1 MELITFLIIGALAGF
16 AAGLFGVGGGTI
28 IVPLLFIVFTQ
39 MGYSPDNIMHLALGT
54 SLATIIVTSISS
66 LMAHNKKGAVM
77 WPVFKNLAPGLA
89 IGCFL
94 GAGIAGQI
102 SGLYLQL
109 IVGVF
114 LLWVAYRMFAKAKKP
129 ITTNAASGTNTNT
142 DNDTDSPHAHAALP
156 AKSKQLAAGGVI
168 GVASAIFGIG
178 GGSLTVPYL
187 TRYNVVMQKAV
198 GTSAACGLPIA
209 IAGALGY
216 MVFGTQAQIDV
227 PNTIGFVH
235 IYAFLGI
242 SIMSFFTA
250 KVGAKVAHMLSPSLL
265 KKCFS
270 VLLFVVGF
278 YFLYKGLF

>member
-1 MELITFLIIGALAGF
+1 MELIVFLIIGALAGF

-114 LLWVAYRMFAKAKKP
+114 LLWVAYKMFFGGKKQVANHA
-129 ITTNAASGTNTNT
+129 TNSSGTDDANTQ
-142 DNDTDSPHAHAALP
+142 LP
-156 AKSKQLAAGGVI
+156 SKPKQLAAGGVI
-168 GVASAIFGIG
+168 GIASAIFGIG

-187 TRYNVVMQKAV
+187 TRYGVVMQKAV

-209 IAGALGY
+209 IAGALGF
-216 MVFGTQAQIDV
+216 MFFGMQQRIDV

-250 KVGAKVAHMLSPSLL
+250 KLGAKVAHILSPQLL
-265 KKCFS
+265 KKCFA
-270 VLLFVVGF
+270 LLLTVVGC
-278 YFLYKGLF
+278 YFLYKGLV

>member
-1 MELITFLIIGALAGF
+1 MELIIFLIIGALAGF

-94 GAGIAGQI
+94 GAGIAGQV

-114 LLWVAYRMFAKAKKP
+114 LLWVAYKMFFGGKKQVANP
-129 ITTNAASGTNTNT
+129 ATNSSSADDANTQ
-142 DNDTDSPHAHAALP
+142 LP
-156 AKSKQLAAGGVI
+156 SKPQQLAAGGVI
-168 GVASAIFGIG
+168 GIASAIFGIG

-187 TRYNVVMQKAV
+187 TRYGVVMQKAV

-209 IAGALGY
+209 IAGALGF
-216 MVFGTQAQIDV
+216 MFFGMQQRIDV

-250 KVGAKVAHMLSPSLL
+250 KLGAKVAHILSPELL

-270 VLLFVVGF
+270 VLLTVVGC
-278 YFLYKGLF
+278 YFLYKGLV

>member
-1 MELITFLIIGALAGF
+1 MELFIFLIIGALAGF

-39 MGYSPDNIMHLALGT
+39 MDFPADNVMHLALGT
-54 SLATIIVTSISS
+54 SLATIIITSISS
-66 LMAHNKKGAVM
+66 LMAHHKKGGVM
-77 WPVFKNLAPGLA
+77 WPVFKNLAPGLVL
-89 IGCFL
+89 GCFL

-114 LLWVAYRMFAKAKKP
+114 LLWVAYKMFLGGKKQV
-129 ITTNAASGTNTNT
+129 ASHANDVSNTNH
-142 DNDTDSPHAHAALP
+142 NNIVLP
-156 AKSKQLAAGGVI
+156 SKPKQLAAGGVI
-168 GVASAIFGIG
+168 GIASAIFGIG

-209 IAGALGY
+209 IAGALGF
-216 MVFGTQAQIDV
+216 MFFGMQQEVSV

-235 IYAFLGI
+235 VYAFLGV

-250 KVGAKVAHMLSPSLL
+250 KVGAKVAHMLSPQLL

-270 VLLFVVGF
+270 VLLFVVGL
-278 YFLYKGLF
+278 YFLYKALV

>member
-39 MGYSPDNIMHLALGT
+39 MGYSPDNVMHLALGT
-54 SLATIIVTSISS
+54 SLATIIITSISS
-66 LMAHNKKGAVM
+66 LMAHNKKGSVI
-77 WPVFKNLAPGLA
+77 WPVFKNLAPGMAL
-89 IGCFL
+89 GCFF

-114 LLWVAYRMFAKAKKP
+114 LLWVAYKMFMGGKKP
-129 ITTNAASGTNTNT
+129 IATSANNVNTG
-142 DNDTDSPHAHAALP
+142 LP
-156 AKSKQLAAGGVI
+156 SKPKQLVAGGVI

-187 TRYNVVMQKAV
+187 TRYDVVMQKAV

-209 IAGALGY
+209 IAGALGF
-216 MVFGTQAQIDV
+216 MLFGIQQEINV

-250 KVGAKVAHMLSPSLL
+250 KVGAKVAHMLSPQLL

-270 VLLFVVGF
+270 VLLFAVGCF
-278 YFLYKGLF
+278 FLYKGLV

>member
-1 MELITFLIIGALAGF
+1 MEILIFLIIGALAGF

-39 MGYSPDNIMHLALGT
+39 MDYPADNVMHLALGT

-89 IGCFL
+89 LGCFF
-94 GAGIAGQI
+94 GAGVAGQI

-114 LLWVAYRMFAKAKKP
+114 LLWVAYKMFMGGKKQVDSNA
-129 ITTNAASGTNTNT
+129 TNASGTSNANT
-142 DNDTDSPHAHAALP
+142 DLP
-156 AKSKQLAAGGVI
+156 SKPKQLAAGGVI
-168 GVASAIFGIG
+168 GIASAIFGIG

-187 TRYNVVMQKAV
+187 TRYGVVMQKAV

-209 IAGALGY
+209 IAGALGF
-216 MVFGTQAQIDV
+216 MIFGLQEDVNV

-242 SIMSFFTA
+242 ASMSFFTA
-250 KVGAKVAHMLSPSLL
+250 KVGAKVAHILSPELL

-270 VLLFVVGF
+270 VLLFVVGL
-278 YFLYKGLF
+278 YFLYKGLV

>member
-1 MELITFLIIGALAGF
+1 MELIIFLVIGALAGF

-39 MGYSPDNIMHLALGT
+39 MGYDADAIMHLALGT

-66 LMAHNKKGAVM
+66 LMAHNKKGGVI
-77 WPVFKNLAPGLA
+77 WPVFKNLAPGMAL
-89 IGCFL
+89 GCFL

-102 SGLYLQL
+102 SGLYLQ
-109 IVGVF
+109 IVVGVF
-114 LLWVAYRMFAKAKKP
+114 LLWVAYKMFFAGKKQAMNNANSASSGANYRN
-129 ITTNAASGTNTNT
+129 TT
-142 DNDTDSPHAHAALP
+142 LP
-156 AKSKQLAAGGVI
+156 SKPKQLAAGGVI
-168 GVASAIFGIG
+168 GIASAIFGIG

-209 IAGALGY
+209 VAGALGF
-216 MVFGTQAQIDV
+216 MLFGMQKQVDV

-250 KVGAKVAHMLSPSLL
+250 KLGAKVAHILSPQLL
-265 KKCFS
+265 KKCFA
-270 VLLFVVGF
+270 VLLTVVGF
-278 YFLYKGLF
+278 YFLYKGLV

>member
-1 MELITFLIIGALAGF
+1 MELIIFLVIGALAGF

-66 LMAHNKKGAVM
+66 LMAHNKKGAVL

-89 IGCFL
+89 VGCFL

-114 LLWVAYRMFAKAKKP
+114 LLWVAYKMFMGGKKQVD
-129 ITTNAASGTNTNT
+129 TNI
-142 DNDTDSPHAHAALP
+142 NDTGSDKIILP
-156 AKSKQLAAGGVI
+156 SKPKQLAAGGVI

-187 TRYNVVMQKAV
+187 TRYGVVMQKAV

-209 IAGALGY
+209 IAGALGF
-216 MVFGTQAQIDV
+216 MVFGMQQEVNV

-235 IYAFLGI
+235 VYAFLGI
-242 SIMSFFTA
+242 GSMSFFTA
-250 KVGAKVAHMLSPSLL
+250 KVGAKVAHMLSPQLL
-265 KKCFS
+265 KKCFA
-270 VLLFVVGF
+270 VLLFVVGCF
-278 YFLYKGLF
+278 FLYKGLL